1 MYTQIAA
8 IVIFIAMFIFIVSE
22 KIERHIVTLTAGLL
36 TIVFVFLIGMHSLDA
51 IVETLNI
58 HSIFTVKFWYV
69 TDNHAATSTGVNWE
83 TIFFIAGMMV
93 MVEGMAEA
101 GFFRWL
107 CLQLAGLVR
116 YRPVPI
122 FITFMIMSAFLSMF
136 IDSTADNSMRL

>member
-69 TDNHAATSTGVNWE
+69 TDSHAATSTGVNWE

-93 MVEGMAEA
+93 MVSGQTQA
-101 GFFRWL
+101 GSTIFRAQPPAARTPW
-107 CLQLAGLVR
+107 
-116 YRPVPI
+116 
-122 FITFMIMSAFLSMF
+122 
-136 IDSTADNSMRL
+136 